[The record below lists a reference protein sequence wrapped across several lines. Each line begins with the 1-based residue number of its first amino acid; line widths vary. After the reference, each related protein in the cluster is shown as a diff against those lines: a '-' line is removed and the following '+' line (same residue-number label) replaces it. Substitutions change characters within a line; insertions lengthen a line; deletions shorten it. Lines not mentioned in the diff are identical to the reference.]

1 MSWQDKIIE
10 AHTAVT
16 DAVSHYKRLKSDR
29 YFVWAEEA
37 RKDLLA
43 ADTHAERVWR
53 GTTDL
58 YTKQEGDP
66 WAAALEES
74 FDGKG
79 IAWSL
84 NSVQYED
91 DTGFIHT
98 EWVWEVVDDGDHD
111 V

>member
-1 MSWQDKIIE
+1 MSWKEKIIL

-16 DAVSHYKRLKSDR
+16 SAVSHYKRLKSDR
-29 YFVWAEEA
+29 YFVWAEDG
-37 RKDLLA
+37 RSDLIA
-43 ADTHAERVWR
+43 GGVHAEHVVT
-53 GTTDL
+53 GVTDL
-58 YTKQEGDP
+58 FTKIEGDP

-98 EWVWEVVDDGDHD
+98 QWDWEVVADGAGVD
-111 V
+111 

>member
-29 YFVWAEEA
+29 YFVWAEDG
-37 RKDLLA
+37 RSDLI
-43 ADTHAERVWR
+43 ADGAHAERVIT
-53 GTTDL
+53 GVTDL
-58 YTKQEGDP
+58 FTKIEGDP

-98 EWVWEVVDDGDHD
+98 QWDWEVVRDGTGVD
-111 V
+111 